1 MQSFIRKVGSKME
14 NSSGL
19 ETKST
24 RSRYMTSELVDFDI
38 KVWLHRKCTWKYEI
52 PRAFGQRP
60 YHCNVADSLMNG
72 NTVIHGY

>member
-38 KVWLHRKCTWKYEI
+38 RCGYTASALGSMRFRERLDNDLI
-52 PRAFGQRP
+52 
-60 YHCNVADSLMNG
+60 
-72 NTVIHGY
+72 TVT